1 MPECLIAVA
10 LQIFHIRKDFRRIR
24 QKLLK
29 LTLPLDIRLLP
40 KVASIEVKE
49 VESQIHKVL

>member
-10 LQIFHIRKDFRRIR
+10 FQIFHIRQDFRRIG
-24 QKLLK
+24 QELLK

-40 KVASIEVKE
+40 KVASIEIKKI
-49 VESQIHKVL
+49 ESQIH